1 MCFALSTTSCHK
13 GSCLD
18 ALDDDSSLIG
28 SVKAED
34 LVQLEGSG
42 QWAFEKRQ
50 NSKRYPVVQYKMMQ
64 PVVVSG
70 MSLKLIAKPSASQSS
85 GSEMVKINVK
95 LSTRKSNETQFLE
108 LMDLMNQP
116 KVNNLI
122 NLD

>member
-1 MCFALSTTSCHK
+1 
-13 GSCLD
+13 
-18 ALDDDSSLIG
+18 
-28 SVKAED
+28 
-34 LVQLEGSG
+34 
-42 QWAFEKRQ
+42 
-50 NSKRYPVVQYKMMQ
+50 MQ